1 MIGTDTILQSRY
13 RIDSLIDRGGMADV
27 YRGRDVR
34 LERDVA
40 VKVLREVEH
49 ERRFAAEART
59 LARLQHPNL
68 VRLLDAGTDNG
79 DAFLVLELLDGA
91 TVREL
96 LGDGPL
102 APDQVA
108 RIGADTTAALDYIHR
123 RGIVHRDVKPSNLM
137 LDEYGSIRLADFGIA
152 RLLGATRIT
161 GSHQAIGTMAYIA
174 PEQLQGGEIGP
185 ATDVY
190 SLGLV
195 LLECLTGQR
204 AFGGPPAEAAAARLS
219 RDPHVPAELPDP
231 WTGLLRAMTA
241 RDPRAR
247 PSAAAIRD
255 RLGGTSDAATTAPL
269 AAAAAAPLA
278 TAPALHDGGAA
289 TMPDTAARTATRTAV
304 RPATVQQPRRRRRWT
319 WITGLLVGAIVAGAL
334 VAGML
339 AYGLGSEGGSTPA
352 TTTTATTVAP
362 TTTLPPTTVPPPTVP
377 PTTSPQIN
385 RGPGNGDDE
394 GGRDAQE
401 QLEKWLEE
409 LRKRFEDA
417 TNPDD

>member
-1 MIGTDTILQSRY
+1 MIATHTILQSRY
-13 RIDSLIDRGGMADV
+13 RIDGLIDRGGMADV

-49 ERRFAAEART
+49 ERRFAVEART

-96 LGDGPL
+96 LNDGPL
-102 APDQVA
+102 APDRVA
-108 RIGADTTAALDYIHR
+108 QIGAETTAALGYIHR

-137 LDEYGSIRLADFGIA
+137 LDDYGSVRLADFGIA

-174 PEQLQGGEIGP
+174 PEQLQGGEVGP
-185 ATDVY
+185 PTDVY

-195 LLECLTGQR
+195 LIECLTGRR
-204 AFGGPPAEAAAARLS
+204 AFDGPPAEAAAARLS
-219 RDPHVPAELPDP
+219 RDPDVPASLPGP
-231 WTGLLRAMTA
+231 WPALLRAMTA
-241 RDPRAR
+241 RDPHAR

-255 RLGGTSDAATTAPL
+255 RLGGPSSDAGATAPL
-269 AAAAAAPLA
+269 AAVAALPDVDATA
-278 TAPALHDGGAA
+278 TAP
-289 TMPDTAARTATRTAV
+289 DTAPRTAV
-304 RPATVQQPRRRRRWT
+304 SPTRVRPRRRRRWPWVT
-319 WITGLLVGAIVAGAL
+319 ALIVAAIVVGAA

-339 AYGLGSEGGSTPA
+339 AYGAGSDGGTSRPAA
-352 TTTTATTVAP
+352 TTTTVAP
-362 TTTLPPTTVPPPTVP
+362 TTTLPPTTVPPPTAP
-377 PTTSPQIN
+377 PTTGPDLN

-394 GGRDAQE
+394 GSDPQKAI
-401 QLEKWLEE
+401 EKWLEE

-417 TNPDD
+417 TNPDG

>member
-1 MIGTDTILQSRY
+1 MIATDTILQSRY

-102 APDQVA
+102 ASDQVA

-137 LDEYGSIRLADFGIA
+137 LDDYGSIRLADFGIA

-174 PEQLQGGEIGP
+174 PEQLQGGEVGP

-195 LLECLTGQR
+195 LLECLTGRR

-219 RDPHVPAELPDP
+219 RDPHVPAELPAP
-231 WTGLLRAMTA
+231 WPGLLRAMTA

-247 PSAAAIRD
+247 PGAAAIRD
-255 RLGGTSDAATTAPL
+255 RIGWTSDASTTAPL
-269 AAAAAAPLA
+269 AAATAPLGA
-278 TAPALHDGGAA
+278 APALRDGAA
-289 TMPDTAARTATRTAV
+289 TMPDNASRTAV
-304 RPATVQQPRRRRRWT
+304 SPTTVQRRRRRRWP
-319 WITGLLVGAIVAGAL
+319 WATGLLAGAIVAGAL
-334 VAGML
+334 VAGLL
-339 AYGLGSEGGSTPA
+339 AYGLGSEGGSTPS
-352 TTTTATTVAP
+352 TTTITTVAP

-377 PTTSPQIN
+377 PTTGPEVN

-394 GGRDAQE
+394 GARDGQK

-417 TNPDD
+417 TNPDG